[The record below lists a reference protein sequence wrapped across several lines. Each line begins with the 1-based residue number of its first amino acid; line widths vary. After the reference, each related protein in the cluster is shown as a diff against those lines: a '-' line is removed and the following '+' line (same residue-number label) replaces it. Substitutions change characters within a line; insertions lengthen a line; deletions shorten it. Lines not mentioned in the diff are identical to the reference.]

1 MNILVNAANTF
12 ALWVECAVPGRSR
25 GLNRRMLARLLSG
38 GVVVVAALTL
48 PELSVGAGD
57 VRTRERFADRYDPV
71 PAKQP
76 WTRQRRLDQNTP
88 ALTGV
93 HHASMP
99 DLVPAAAAIST
110 PLIDGPAAA
119 TISGADAPMHAAF
132 DQSLPMSGAEPAPAL
147 LPTPALPVARV
158 AANPE
163 PMTEP
168 AAFALAPI
176 EADIPSLQIRA
187 SGLAAVTA
195 LDTLQP
201 ALPSAPAAPEPSVAA
216 TPASMRSRA
225 RETNARGIPLAALAP
240 SSAMRDPS
248 AAIVPHAAPIPVFGR
263 DLQSDTTVP
272 AEALPEAPANA
283 SLAAPQSDA
292 AAFKQLQGLGAAE
305 QLSPSLFDQPDK
317 PAEAKMAAAPETA
330 ALAPV
335 TPRPA
340 LTAPGS
346 FIASPDPFDVKSQ
359 LITRVDGMTA
369 GVVDFRQTATGLEVR
384 LGSIVE
390 VLADRYDASALTRIR
405 TSEASNTYMPLTEL
419 QAQGIP
425 ISYDPVYDE
434 FNVGVTD
441 TRPAHAV
448 KVHMDQISAPERG
461 LGATAM
467 DQMER

>member
-1 MNILVNAANTF
+1 MHILVNAANTF
-12 ALWVECAVPGRSR
+12 AHWGRWTVPDRSR

-57 VRTRERFADRYDPV
+57 VPTRERFADRYDPV

-76 WTRQRRLDQNTP
+76 WSRQRSMDQNTP
-88 ALTGV
+88 AFTGV

-110 PLIDGPAAA
+110 PLIDGPALV

-147 LPTPALPVARV
+147 LPPPALPVARV
-158 AANPE
+158 AANPGT
-163 PMTEP
+163 MAEP

-176 EADIPSLQIRA
+176 EADIPPLQITA
-187 SGLAAVTA
+187 PGLAPVTA
-195 LDTLQP
+195 LDTSKP

-216 TPASMRSRA
+216 TPASMRPRA
-225 RETNARGIPLAALAP
+225 RETNARGLSLAALPP
-240 SSAMRDPS
+240 SSAMRESS
-248 AAIVPHAAPIPVFGR
+248 ALIVPLATPAPSGR
-263 DLQSDTTVP
+263 DLQSDTTLP
-272 AEALPEAPANA
+272 AEALSEVPANA

-292 AAFKQLQGLGAAE
+292 AALKQLQGLGTIE
-305 QLSPSLFDQPDK
+305 QLTPLLFDQPDT
-317 PAEAKMAAAPETA
+317 PAEARQAAAPETA
-330 ALAPV
+330 AFAPV

-346 FIASPDPFDVKSQ
+346 FIASPDPFNVKSQ
-359 LITRVDGMTA
+359 LVTRVDGMTA

-390 VLADRYDASALTRIR
+390 VLADRYDASALARIR
-405 TSEASNTYMPLTEL
+405 TSEASNTYMPLTQL

-434 FNVGVTD
+434 FNVGLTD
-441 TRPAHAV
+441 TRPAGAV
-448 KVHMDQISAPERG
+448 KVHMDQISSPERG

-467 DQMER
+467 PQVKR